1 MSVLEALGI
10 AGAGLAA
17 GTVNTVVGSGSL
29 ITFPTL
35 LAFGYPAV
43 LANVSNTVGLV
54 PGSASGVLAYRPE
67 LAGQGRRLVVLMVAA
82 GLGAVTG
89 AALLLL
95 LPHDTFRRVVPALIL
110 LAVVLVALQ
119 PWLQRRLSA
128 HADRRPHGGG
138 WLFTLIALISVY
150 GGYFGAAQSV
160 IYMALLGSFLR
171 DDLQRLN
178 AAKNVLAL
186 TNGVVA
192 ALVFVAFTHVSWS
205 AAGLLAAGAVVGGQV
220 GGFLGRRLRP
230 TLLRLAIIAVGI
242 VAAVV
247 LLV

>member
-1 MSVLEALGI
+1 
-10 AGAGLAA
+10 
-17 GTVNTVVGSGSL
+17 
-29 ITFPTL
+29 
-35 LAFGYPAV
+35 AV
-43 LANVSNTVGLV
+43 A
-54 PGSASGVLAYRPE
+54 
-67 LAGQGRRLVVLMVAA
+67 
-82 GLGAVTG
+82 G
-89 AALLLL
+89 AALLLS
-95 LPHDTFRRVVPALIL
+95 LPHETFRRVVPALIL

-119 PWLQRRLSA
+119 PWLSKRLAA
-128 HADRRPHGGG
+128 HAHRRPHGGG
-138 WLFTLIALISVY
+138 WLFGLIALVSVY

-192 ALVFVAFTHVSWS
+192 AVVFVAATHVSWS
-205 AAGLLAAGAVVGGQV
+205 AAGLLAGGAVVGGQI

-230 TLLRLAIIAVGI
+230 AFLRLVIIAVGI
-242 VAAVV
+242 TAAVV